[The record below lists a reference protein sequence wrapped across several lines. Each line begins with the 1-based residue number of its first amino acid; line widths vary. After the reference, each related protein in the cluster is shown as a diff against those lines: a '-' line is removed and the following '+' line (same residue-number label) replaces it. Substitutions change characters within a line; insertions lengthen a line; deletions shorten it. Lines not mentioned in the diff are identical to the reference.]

1 MREWQV
7 SGQGLLGTQMGSLH
21 PIVAPSISP
30 TSPAGGCGPLQMYV
44 DSTFGWPPDGD
55 QYVATQ
61 LRDSLEPLLRK
72 YAVDVTW
79 HGHHHR

>member
-1 MREWQV
+1 
-7 SGQGLLGTQMGSLH
+7 
-21 PIVAPSISP
+21 
-30 TSPAGGCGPLQMYV
+30 MYV

-55 QYVATQ
+55 QYVASQ

-79 HGHHHR
+79 HGHHHRCVRGPVGFRQAPKVDVTWHGHHHRCVRAGRSW